1 MDPHRFDNQS
11 CSALVLCPVC
21 FLTAAAAL
29 CLTGVNALPR
39 PEDSTARV
47 AGTDFSTRC
56 ANMASVKMPGMTFYV
71 TKHYD
76 VNTTFSTPDSE
87 LTLSPSI
94 ASVDYNSPVAGLAAF
109 CRFGAEIKTSSQ
121 SKVRFEVWMPDDW
134 SGRFAMVGNGG
145 DAGGVNYPDMG
156 VPLTKYKF
164 AVASTDAGHNGSI
177 GDGTFAIS
185 NPQSQIDFGHRAVH
199 LTATY
204 SKKLIRTYY
213 GGDGAKY
220 NYWIGCSAGGRQGLK
235 EIQLNADTFDGV
247 LAGAGAH
254 WFPHLNGQTYR
265 LNAFVNK
272 IGSTGYLT
280 AANYATI
287 GTEVLKQCDV
297 LGQDKLKDGII
308 TDPVSYLA
316 SSFLR
321 KSKPLSSFLSF
332 LLSQQTKCSPKLEG
346 LLCSAKG
353 ANNRTCSSQ
362 AQIKTMYTI
371 WADWKSSTGLS
382 TGPGGTNYF
391 PGFQPGS
398 EGYSS
403 AFSVTDT
410 PFSPGPDYFNYQV
423 LNKTSVQPFTVK
435 SEADFEKLLKIADDT
450 DPGQTNAINSD
461 IRGFLSRGK
470 LITYVGLADTLIP
483 TGSSLLYH
491 DRVKAKLGNVNDSF
505 RLFAIPGMLHC
516 SGGNGA
522 FNIGQAGQR
531 DISLQGAAQSASFTA
546 KDDTILA
553 LIAWVEKNQAP
564 DSLVGVNYVNGDKRQ
579 GVAFERLMCPWPQ
592 LGYYRDGDTTK
603 ASSFRCK

>member
-1 MDPHRFDNQS
+1 MFGFGTLSR
-11 CSALVLCPVC
+11 

-56 ANMASVKMPGMTFYV
+56 ANMASVKMPGMTIYV

-76 VNTTFSTPDSE
+76 VNTTFSTPD
-87 LTLSPSI
+87 

-164 AVASTDAGHNGSI
+164 AVASTDVGHNGSV

-220 NYWIGCSAGGRQGLK
+220 NYWIGCSSGGKQGLK
-235 EIQLNADTFDGV
+235 EIQFDAHTFDGV
-247 LAGAGAH
+247 LAGAAAQ
-254 WFPHLNGQTYR
+254 WWPRESEPLVAVNLNGQMYR

-280 AANYATI
+280 AANYKTI
-287 GTEVLKQCDV
+287 GIEVLKQCDV

-308 TDPVSYLA
+308 TDP
-316 SSFLR
+316 
-321 KSKPLSSFLSF
+321 
-332 LLSQQTKCSPKLEG
+332 TKCSPKLEG

-353 ANNRTCSSQ
+353 ANNTTCSSQ

-371 WADWKSSTGLS
+371 WADWTSSSGLS

-505 RLFAIPGMLHC
+505 RLFAIPVMLHC

-546 KDDTILA
+546 KDDMILA